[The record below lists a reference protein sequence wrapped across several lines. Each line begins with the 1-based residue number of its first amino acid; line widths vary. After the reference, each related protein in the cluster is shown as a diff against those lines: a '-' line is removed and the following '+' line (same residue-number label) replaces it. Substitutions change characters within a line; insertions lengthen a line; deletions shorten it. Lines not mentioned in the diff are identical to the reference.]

1 MCELWRGVRVYTVYY
16 LATAFRLVSSVGS
29 FFFSRPLKCQKWERA
44 MYKIIPTIPTSSTRD
59 PWKRSTLAVSRA
71 VFSDST
77 RFNEKWTEIYTQK
90 KKRRTYSKPCATF
103 LFFFI
108 FDPIEMCGFRKSL
121 SAFLIT
127 SGQFSWVF
135 QITILPNQFPE
146 NNEYLI
152 LFNGLFHM

>member
-29 FFFSRPLKCQKWERA
+29 SFFFSSAEMSKVGKSDVENV
-44 MYKIIPTIPTSSTRD
+44 YNNDSDVIN
-59 PWKRSTLAVSRA
+59 KRSVKTVYISGVQWFNTFQWKMNRDIHIKKEATNIFKTVRN
-71 VFSDST
+71 FS
-77 RFNEKWTEIYTQK
+77 
-90 KKRRTYSKPCATF
+90 
-103 LFFFI
+103 FFFI

-127 SGQFSWVF
+127 SGQFSWAF
-135 QITILPNQFPE
+135 QITILPNQFPK